1 MKRLSVSGPLCES
14 VVMTLFLLWQSPA
27 HHISHVVRRLA
38 SFIIFTMNLIL
49 FTITTEKRG
58 KSFFWFRFLRATD
71 ETVSLLLCE
80 AVHPCLI
87 SIVIPLPGFSSS
99 RFQLQHKFGSLPA
112 ISSPDG
118 NISQLKIKLKSFC
131 EALTFFRPL
140 LLLSLF
146 SLWNGTCSESQLS
159 LSMRDNTWWRNNF
172 CSLNFLTFN

>member
-1 MKRLSVSGPLCES
+1 MSRGLCVSQLSWHFSSFGY
-14 VVMTLFLLWQSPA
+14 LL
-27 HHISHVVRRLA
+27 L
-38 SFIIFTMNLIL
+38 IIFHIL
-49 FTITTEKRG
+49 CAARHHFSFSQWISYFSQSSPKNEE

-87 SIVIPLPGFSSS
+87 SIVIPLPGSSSS

-118 NISQLKIKLKSFC
+118 NISQLKIKLKSYS

-159 LSMRDNTWWRNNF
+159 LSMSDNTWWRNNF